1 MAKEFAVIG
10 LGVFGMYVSTSLV
23 RLGQDVLAID
33 RDEARV
39 RAAAEELPNV
49 ARADATDEAAAR
61 ELQLQRVTCAV
72 VAIGA
77 ESMESSILATAVL
90 RQIGVPQI
98 VARSLSTLHSRVL
111 RAVGAHQVVRPEEDM
126 GERLA
131 RRLAQ
136 PNVLERVELGPDA
149 EVAEVELPSEFAG
162 KTLVE
167 MDVRRKHGISVV
179 AVRRGDRVIA
189 ALEGTERLEPGDILV
204 VIGSPRAIG
213 RFASKA

>member
-1 MAKEFAVIG
+1 VPREFAVIG

-33 RDEARV
+33 RDEERV

-49 ARADATDEAAAR
+49 VRADGTDEAALR
-61 ELQLQRVTCAV
+61 ELQLDRLPCAL

-98 VARSLSTLHSRVL
+98 VARSISSLHTRVL

-136 PNVLERVELGPDA
+136 PNVLERLELGPDV
-149 EVAEVELPSEFAG
+149 EVAELALPSEFVG
-162 KTLVE
+162 KSLVE
-167 MDVRRKHGISVV
+167 MDVRRKFSISVV
-179 AVRRGDRVIA
+179 AVRRGDRVLA
-189 ALEGTERLEPGDILV
+189 ALEGSERLEAGDILV
-204 VIGSPRAIG
+204 IIGPPRSIG
-213 RFASKA
+213 RFAAKA